1 MDDDDGGGGA
11 GGALVRDFLAAMEAR
26 DLARARTMLAPGF
39 AMTFPGGAR
48 FATLEELVAWAKPRY
63 RWVKKTYA
71 RFDAL
76 PGAGG
81 DSVVYCH
88 GTLRGV
94 WPDGTGFEGIRF
106 IDRTTWQNIWRRH
119 RATPGEGW
127 PGAAGSAHRLPR
139 RAAPGRRPCGSRG
152 RGRGLGRT
160 PKHHARIRFHAK
172 PRSAR
177 SARGVEG
184 AAEAHAARATARG
197 RSGPLVA
204 DGNAAR
210 PSRLRARK
218 LSRHR
223 RIRPCGQT
231 RKILAAR

>member
-1 MDDDDGGGGA
+1 MAAMSWQAAPRRKRDAVRCVARAMRRDARRWQAPGGAAMDDDDGGGGA

-106 IDRTTWQNIWRRH
+106 IDRFAIRDGLLADQQVWNDLAEHLAKAQ
-119 RATPGEGW
+119 GD
-127 PGAAGSAHRLPR
+127 AG
-139 RAAPGRRPCGSRG
+139 
-152 RGRGLGRT
+152 
-160 PKHHARIRFHAK
+160 
-172 PRSAR
+172 
-177 SARGVEG
+177 
-184 AAEAHAARATARG
+184 
-197 RSGPLVA
+197 
-204 DGNAAR
+204 
-210 PSRLRARK
+210 
-218 LSRHR
+218 
-223 RIRPCGQT
+223 
-231 RKILAAR
+231 